1 MKKIYRY
8 SAIYALALSFALNT
22 SSCSDFLQVEPT
34 GSLTEEQVFEKIDN
48 VEPLVLGLYK
58 SYRGCKEGRNG
69 LMPYLGTDET
79 QQGNYQLISSGD
91 QAGMDKYNGQ
101 LNPTSTQVGSIWNNR
116 WPAVV
121 SAAKAIY
128 ALGMTTEEPERAKQL
143 MGEACFIRGLLM
155 FELSMYWGE
164 IPVIDMNRT
173 DELGL
178 GRQPL
183 KTV

>member
-8 SAIYALALSFALNT
+8 SAIYALALTFALKT

-101 LNPTSTQVGSIWNNR
+101 LNPTSTQVSSIWNNR

-143 MGEACFIRGLLM
+143 MGEDRK
-155 FELSMYWGE
+155 S
-164 IPVIDMNRT
+164 V
-173 DELGL
+173 
-178 GRQPL
+178 
-183 KTV
+183 V

>member
-91 QAGMDKYNGQ
+91 QAGM
-101 LNPTSTQVGSIWNNR
+101 
-116 WPAVV
+116 AH
-121 SAAKAIY
+121 
-128 ALGMTTEEPERAKQL
+128 
-143 MGEACFIRGLLM
+143 
-155 FELSMYWGE
+155 
-164 IPVIDMNRT
+164 
-173 DELGL
+173 
-178 GRQPL
+178 
-183 KTV
+183 

>member
-1 MKKIYRY
+1 MNSLTLKENTTMKKIYRY

-79 QQGNYQLISSGD
+79 QKQRNYLSLLLEEFFLQL
-91 QAGMDKYNGQ
+91 K
-101 LNPTSTQVGSIWNNR
+101 
-116 WPAVV
+116 
-121 SAAKAIY
+121 
-128 ALGMTTEEPERAKQL
+128 
-143 MGEACFIRGLLM
+143 
-155 FELSMYWGE
+155 
-164 IPVIDMNRT
+164 IPLTPHCNLV
-173 DELGL
+173 
-178 GRQPL
+178 
-183 KTV
+183 K

>member
-69 LMPYLGTDET
+69 LMPYLGTEYFFLLRLSASRTYGIFDR
-79 QQGNYQLISSGD
+79 G
-91 QAGMDKYNGQ
+91 
-101 LNPTSTQVGSIWNNR
+101 TSI
-116 WPAVV
+116 
-121 SAAKAIY
+121 
-128 ALGMTTEEPERAKQL
+128 
-143 MGEACFIRGLLM
+143 
-155 FELSMYWGE
+155 
-164 IPVIDMNRT
+164 
-173 DELGL
+173 
-178 GRQPL
+178 
-183 KTV
+183 

>member
-1 MKKIYRY
+1 M
-8 SAIYALALSFALNT
+8 ALSFALNT

-91 QAGMDKYNGQ
+91 QAGMDKYNGLHLLRLVLFGTTVGRLSFQ
-101 LNPTSTQVGSIWNNR
+101 L
-116 WPAVV
+116 
-121 SAAKAIY
+121 
-128 ALGMTTEEPERAKQL
+128 
-143 MGEACFIRGLLM
+143 
-155 FELSMYWGE
+155 
-164 IPVIDMNRT
+164 
-173 DELGL
+173 
-178 GRQPL
+178 L
-183 KTV
+183 KLYMHWV